1 MADGTNSYAYITF
14 PKLLIAVS
22 SPNTPV
28 ATTSKVDLT
37 FPSLQVNIASDSIV
51 FPKINIGITSLN
63 GTVSKVNARLPALL
77 ISADGVSQASRINVN
92 FPSLILSVESVNGTA
107 STLSKPIGKMG
118 VSISSVNGSVGTVN
132 FTLPKLELSI
142 AGAVPTFSTV
152 SITMPMLGIS
162 VSGGSDVS
170 TTYTTLAMNSNTAA
184 LTSYD
189 NFPFNSMTTFNGVTL
204 AAGDNGI
211 YALGGTLD
219 EATQIISTV
228 RLGIFDFGSDKLKR
242 VDSCYFAYRSDGD
255 LTVRV
260 TLDDDTQYEYTL
272 ESTGQAGIYTNR
284 LKLGKG
290 CQGRYFQAEI
300 ESVGNP
306 FVLDSVDLKAQELSR
321 RI

>member
-1 MADGTNSYAYITF
+1 MSETIGYSTLTLPKYLLGIAAPSTPTQTTGTATVTLPLYSLEASNSVMSVPSYTLAANGVSG
-14 PKLLIAVS
+14 AVG
-22 SPNTPV
+22 
-28 ATTSKVDLT
+28 
-37 FPSLQVNIASDSIV
+37 SLSERI
-51 FPKINIGITSLN
+51 
-63 GTVSKVNARLPALL
+63 PALL
-77 ISADGVSQASRINVN
+77 MASAGSTTPFGSANLSLPSFVLVADGVGGTSGGLYKA
-92 FPSLILSVESVNGTA
+92 LKAWAMESVG
-107 STLSKPIGKMG
+107 
-118 VSISSVNGSVGTVN
+118 GSGTV
-132 FTLPKLELSI
+132 
-142 AGAVPTFSTV
+142 G
-152 SITMPMLGIS
+152 GIS
-162 VSGGSDVS
+162 LQLPSYALNSGGSAPTTGIATLTLPMFMMEGYGSSPAS

-219 EATQIISTV
+219 DTTQIISTV

-300 ESVGNP
+300 ESFGNP
-306 FVLDSVDLKAQELSR
+306 FVLDSIDLKAQELSR